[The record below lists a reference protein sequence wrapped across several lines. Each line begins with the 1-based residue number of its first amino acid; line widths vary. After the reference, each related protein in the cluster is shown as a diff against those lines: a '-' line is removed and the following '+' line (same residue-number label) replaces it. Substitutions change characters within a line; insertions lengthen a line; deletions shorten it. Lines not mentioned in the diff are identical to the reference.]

1 MLIVSAQNSLKE
13 LGRCDCGDR
22 DVLSRRERP
31 CAALDVDQ
39 DRRVEDRPH
48 GSFGMAGRDRR
59 MRAMSRANLGSGCGP
74 SWKRR
79 STSAHVARVGVTPRA
94 GVTAAMGLPCRSTR
108 NSSLRC
114 STASRISEKLR
125 DASVAVIRFATRPSI
140 SDNLISAVS
149 CHRRPRE
156 RASTLPRPAS
166 SADHMPLASPMT
178 LPSGS
183 ANIATVTGP
192 VCVGLS
198 TVFAPRPSAFFRVPS
213 RSVTST

>member
-59 MRAMSRANLGSGCGP
+59 MRAMSRANLGSGRGP
-74 SWKRR
+74 SRKRR
-79 STSAHVARVGVTPRA
+79 STSAHVARVGVTPPA

-114 STASRISEKLR
+114 STASSISEKLR
-125 DASVAVIRFATRPSI
+125 DASVAVIRFAMRPSI
-140 SDNLISAVS
+140 SDNLISAF
-149 CHRRPRE
+149 RATEGRE
-156 RASTLPRPAS
+156 STPGALAAAA